1 MDTDLD
7 TDRATPERRYED
19 LQGLYERLSDRLAST
34 HGVPDLDLA
43 NALARTSLALSA
55 LEDAFSNDDDED
67 DEEDEDEDEDDEEE

>member
-1 MDTDLD
+1 MDTDQD
-7 TDRATPERRYED
+7 EDRATPERRYED

-55 LEDAFSNDDDED
+55 LEEAFGADEFD
-67 DEEDEDEDEDDEEE
+67 DEDEDDEEEE

>member
-1 MDTDLD
+1 MDTDQD
-7 TDRATPERRYED
+7 DERATPEHRYED

-55 LEDAFSNDDDED
+55 LEEAFGGDEEFGDDED
-67 DEEDEDEDEDDEEE
+67 DEEEE

>member
-1 MDTDLD
+1 MDTNQDE
-7 TDRATPERRYED
+7 DRATPERRYED

-55 LEDAFSNDDDED
+55 IEDAFAGDEDED
-67 DEEDEDEDEDDEEE
+67 DEEDEEEE